1 MLKERLSL
9 PTVSVGIAI
18 FIIPKRGFARVGI
31 DSGRNFS
38 QGLEYVK
45 LLWLFHLYGGLNFR
59 PSDLQKYEIFIKSM
73 YSLEVSDL
81 CKHYT
86 ETLLFKDISFEL
98 HPGEVMAITGWNG
111 SGKSTLL
118 RIIAGLVRPTFGR
131 VEMFFK
137 GESIPKEFRRRFVGM
152 VAPAFSLYEELT
164 ALENLEFFCKVRGI
178 AYDRKSCLA
187 MMERTGLS
195 ENAHKLC
202 RNYSSGMKQ
211 RLKLAQALLH
221 NPPLLLLDEPG
232 CNLDSKGM
240 KIVENIISAQR
251 QLGMTVIASNEKRE
265 VDYGDRVI
273 NLSE

>member
-1 MLKERLSL
+1 MK
-9 PTVSVGIAI
+9 T
-18 FIIPKRGFARVGI
+18 
-31 DSGRNFS
+31 
-38 QGLEYVK
+38 
-45 LLWLFHLYGGLNFR
+45 
-59 PSDLQKYEIFIKSM
+59 M
-73 YSLEVSDL
+73 YSLRVSDL

-98 HPGEVMAITGWNG
+98 NPGEAMAITGWNG

-118 RIIAGLVRPTFGR
+118 RIIAGLIRPSSGK

-137 GESIPKEFRRRFVGM
+137 GESIPKESRRRFVGM

-187 MMERTGLS
+187 MMERAGLS
-195 ENAHKLC
+195 ETTQKLC

-240 KIVENIISAQR
+240 KVVESIISDQR
-251 QLGMTVIASNEKRE
+251 QFGMTVIASNEKRE
-265 VDYGDRVI
+265 VDYGDKVI

>member
-1 MLKERLSL
+1 
-9 PTVSVGIAI
+9 
-18 FIIPKRGFARVGI
+18 
-31 DSGRNFS
+31 
-38 QGLEYVK
+38 
-45 LLWLFHLYGGLNFR
+45 
-59 PSDLQKYEIFIKSM
+59 M
-73 YSLEVSDL
+73 YSLKVSNL

-86 ETLLFKDISFEL
+86 KTYLFKDISFEL
-98 HPGEVMAITGWNG
+98 RPGEVMAITGWNG

-118 RIIAGLVRPTFGR
+118 RVIAGLVRPTTGR

-137 GESIPKEFRRRFVGM
+137 GESIARESRRRFVGM

-178 AYDRKSCLA
+178 AYDRESCLGI
-187 MMERTGLS
+187 MQRIGLS
-195 ENAHKLC
+195 ENAGKLC

-211 RLKLAQALLH
+211 RLKLVQALLH
-221 NPPLLLLDEPG
+221 KPPLLLLDEPG

-240 KIVENIISAQR
+240 KVVENIISEQR
-251 QLGMTVIASNEKRE
+251 RSGMTLIASNEKRE

>member
-1 MLKERLSL
+1 
-9 PTVSVGIAI
+9 
-18 FIIPKRGFARVGI
+18 
-31 DSGRNFS
+31 
-38 QGLEYVK
+38 
-45 LLWLFHLYGGLNFR
+45 
-59 PSDLQKYEIFIKSM
+59 M
-73 YSLEVSDL
+73 YSLEVINL
-81 CKHYT
+81 GKHYT

-98 HPGEVMAITGWNG
+98 HPGEVLAITGWNG

-118 RIIAGLVRPTFGR
+118 RIIAGLVRPSSGKVKMSFQ
-131 VEMFFK
+131 
-137 GESIPKEFRRRFVGM
+137 GESLPKESRRRFVGM
-152 VAPAFSLYEELT
+152 VAPAFSLYDELT

-178 AYDRKSCLA
+178 AYERKSCLG
-187 MMERTGLS
+187 MMERAGLS
-195 ENAHKLC
+195 ENSHKLC

-240 KIVENIISAQR
+240 KIVEESISAQR
-251 QLGMTVIASNEKRE
+251 QRGMTVIASNEKRE

>member
-1 MLKERLSL
+1 
-9 PTVSVGIAI
+9 
-18 FIIPKRGFARVGI
+18 
-31 DSGRNFS
+31 
-38 QGLEYVK
+38 
-45 LLWLFHLYGGLNFR
+45 
-59 PSDLQKYEIFIKSM
+59 M
-73 YSLEVSDL
+73 YSLKLSNI
-81 CKHYT
+81 CKHYSQ
-86 ETLLFKDISFEL
+86 TLLFEDISFEL

-118 RIIAGLVRPTFGR
+118 RIIAGLVRPSLGQ

-137 GESIPKEFRRRFVGM
+137 GKSIPKQSRRRFLGM
-152 VAPAFSLYEELT
+152 VAPALSLYDELT

-178 AYDRKSCLA
+178 AYDRKSCLDL
-187 MMERTGLS
+187 MQRVGLS
-195 ENAHKLC
+195 KNTHKLC

-240 KIVENIISAQR
+240 EVVEEVISKQR
-251 QLGMTVIASNEKRE
+251 LSGMTVIASNEKRE
-265 VDYGDRVI
+265 VDYGDRII

>member
-1 MLKERLSL
+1 
-9 PTVSVGIAI
+9 
-18 FIIPKRGFARVGI
+18 
-31 DSGRNFS
+31 
-38 QGLEYVK
+38 
-45 LLWLFHLYGGLNFR
+45 
-59 PSDLQKYEIFIKSM
+59 M
-73 YSLEVSDL
+73 YSLEVNDL
-81 CKHYT
+81 SKHYT
-86 ETLLFKDISFEL
+86 GTLLFKDITFEL
-98 HPGEVMAITGWNG
+98 RPGEVLSITGWNG

-118 RIIAGLVRPTFGR
+118 RIIAGLVRPTSGK
-131 VEMFFK
+131 VEMFFQ
-137 GESIPKEFRRRFVGM
+137 GESIPKESRRRFVGM

-164 ALENLEFFCKVRGI
+164 ALENLAFFCKVRGI
-178 AYDRKSCLA
+178 AYDRKGCLA

-240 KIVENIISAQR
+240 EVVEKIISAQR
-251 QLGMTVIASNEKRE
+251 QRGMTIIASNEKRE

>member
-1 MLKERLSL
+1 
-9 PTVSVGIAI
+9 
-18 FIIPKRGFARVGI
+18 
-31 DSGRNFS
+31 
-38 QGLEYVK
+38 
-45 LLWLFHLYGGLNFR
+45 
-59 PSDLQKYEIFIKSM
+59 M
-73 YSLEVSDL
+73 YSLKVSNL

-86 ETLLFKDISFEL
+86 ETYLFKDISFEL

-118 RIIAGLVRPTFGR
+118 RIIAGLVRPTTGR

-137 GESIPKEFRRRFVGM
+137 GESIVRESRRRFVGM

-178 AYDRKSCLA
+178 AYDRESCLGI
-187 MMERTGLS
+187 MQQIGLS
-195 ENAHKLC
+195 ENAGKLC

-221 NPPLLLLDEPG
+221 KPPLLLLDEPG

-240 KIVENIISAQR
+240 KVVEHIISDQR
-251 QLGMTVIASNEKRE
+251 RAGMTIIASNERRE

>member
-1 MLKERLSL
+1 
-9 PTVSVGIAI
+9 
-18 FIIPKRGFARVGI
+18 
-31 DSGRNFS
+31 
-38 QGLEYVK
+38 
-45 LLWLFHLYGGLNFR
+45 
-59 PSDLQKYEIFIKSM
+59 M
-73 YSLEVSDL
+73 YSLEVNDL
-81 CKHYT
+81 CKNYT

-98 HPGEVMAITGWNG
+98 NSGEVLAITGWNG

-137 GESIPKEFRRRFVGM
+137 GEAIAKESRRRFVGM

-178 AYDRKSCLA
+178 AYDRKSCLS

-195 ENAHKLC
+195 ENARKLC

-232 CNLDSKGM
+232 CNLDTKGM
-240 KIVENIISAQR
+240 KIVEKIISEQR
-251 QLGMTVIASNEKRE
+251 QWGMTVIASNEKRE

>member
-1 MLKERLSL
+1 
-9 PTVSVGIAI
+9 
-18 FIIPKRGFARVGI
+18 
-31 DSGRNFS
+31 
-38 QGLEYVK
+38 
-45 LLWLFHLYGGLNFR
+45 
-59 PSDLQKYEIFIKSM
+59 M
-73 YSLEVSDL
+73 YSLKVNNL

-86 ETLLFKDISFEL
+86 RNLLFKDISFDL
-98 HPGEVMAITGWNG
+98 HPGEVLAIAGWNG

-118 RIIAGLVRPTFGR
+118 RIIAGLVRPTSGK
-131 VEMFFK
+131 VEMFFQ
-137 GESIPKEFRRRFVGM
+137 GESIPKESRRRFVGM
-152 VAPAFSLYEELT
+152 VAPAFSVYEELT

-178 AYDRKSCLA
+178 AYDRKGCLA
-187 MMERTGLS
+187 MMERNGLS

-240 KIVENIISAQR
+240 EVVEKIISAQR
-251 QLGMTVIASNEKRE
+251 QRGMTIIASNEKRE

>member
-1 MLKERLSL
+1 LSL
-9 PTVSVGIAI
+9 ALTGT
-18 FIIPKRGFARVGI
+18 GT
-31 DSGRNFS
+31 
-38 QGLEYVK
+38 
-45 LLWLFHLYGGLNFR
+45 LL
-59 PSDLQKYEIFIKSM
+59 KIM
-73 YSLEVSDL
+73 YSLEVINL

-86 ETLLFKDISFEL
+86 ETLLFKNISFEL

-118 RIIAGLVRPTFGR
+118 RIIAGLVRPSSGK
-131 VEMFFK
+131 VEMSFQ
-137 GESIPKEFRRRFVGM
+137 GETIPKESRRRFVGM

-164 ALENLEFFCKVRGI
+164 ALENLDFFCKVRGI
-178 AYDRKSCLA
+178 RHDRETSLD
-187 MMERTGLS
+187 MMERVGLA
-195 ENAHKLC
+195 ENAHKYC

-211 RLKLAQALLH
+211 RLKLAQALIH

-240 KIVENIISAQR
+240 KVVENVISAQR
-251 QLGMTVIASNEKRE
+251 QRGMTVIASNEKRE